1 MGVACRNRQATPIAG
16 LLIHGRQTL
25 CQLPVSQSTNNFFEL
40 FGLPQTYAIDV
51 DALAAK
57 YRELQGDAHPDRHSG
72 ADEAAKMRAVQ
83 LTSLINEGFATLKSP
98 LKRAGYL
105 LSLEGFDA
113 EQVSQADLSMDLL
126 MEQMQLRESLESL
139 PKDESALD
147 ELADLK
153 SDTEQKIAKRQQEFE
168 VALTSN
174 DLSDAK
180 IGRAHV

>member
-1 MGVACRNRQATPIAG
+1 M
-16 LLIHGRQTL
+16 
-25 CQLPVSQSTNNFFEL
+25 
-40 FGLPQTYAIDV
+40 PQTYAIDI

-113 EQVSQADLSMDLL
+113 EQVSQADLGMDLL
-126 MEQMQLRESLESL
+126 MEQMQLRESLETL

-168 VALTSN
+168 MALTSN
-174 DLSDAK
+174 DLSDARRLFHEMQFLDK
-180 IGRAHV
+180 LLQEINSGEEQRLGY